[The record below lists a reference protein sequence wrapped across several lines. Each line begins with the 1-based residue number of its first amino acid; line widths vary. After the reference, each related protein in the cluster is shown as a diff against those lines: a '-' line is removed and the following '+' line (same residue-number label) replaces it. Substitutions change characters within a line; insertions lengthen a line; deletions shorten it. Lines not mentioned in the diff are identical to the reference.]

1 MGGYGAGLPLFLS
14 DDAWFIRKPEHLGIG
29 SYHEVEIK
37 AYQPQWFQHEFM
49 HHLYSKWNEC
59 GLEDNGHQWFDRSS
73 WPSDFIGKWEPDYYI
88 ESVNKR
94 LLNASPSLAEGL
106 KASDQVDFD
115 ITDPSILLGQYERP
129 PVQNQWHEVEIVL
142 IDNLLHWQN
151 NAGANWSLSIIDGDL
166 WTGLDCPYGEQKLS
180 VLLDSNQE
188 ITSIYFNGESYE
200 KIN

>member
-106 KASDQVDFD
+106 KANDQVDFE
-115 ITDPSILLGQYERP
+115 ITDPSILLGQYERK

-142 IDNLLHWQN
+142 INNLLRWQN